1 MERSARDE
9 IAEETV
15 YALVRLMVADT
26 YRELFDG
33 NGKKIRAWVKISDDL
48 EASGYAVPG
57 SSIREKSQKLFQ
69 KWRTI
74 KKSFLNYQSY
84 ENIGVSMKKPPY
96 YEILKKAVTKQ
107 MLIDGDLSAEE
118 PTHQSVCLQNT
129 EHNDHDY
136 EGANKSV
143 EILDTTNPSVIPT
156 GQCHVLETEALTT
169 LSTLYPSESNHS
181 STSISS
187 PNSTK
192 KHEINVPKPTPPHC
206 SRVRSCEV
214 LQQIKALQESALGV
228 QQQNFTKIISLLEE
242 QVKQQNTLNLLFTQY
257 VTNQTNMNKHRA
269 KSNEPSKKLS
279 SKNQTNVNKNRSKS
293 NELSKKRSSKD
304 ISS

>member
-1 MERSARDE
+1 MEQSANDE

-26 YRELFDG
+26 YRELFNG
-33 NGKKIRAWVKISDDL
+33 NGKKIRAWVKISEDL
-48 EASGYAVPG
+48 AASGYAVPG

-84 ENIGVSMKKPPY
+84 EKIGVSAIKPPY
-96 YEILKKAVTKQ
+96 YEILKKAVSKQ
-107 MLIDGDLSAEE
+107 MLIDADLSAEE
-118 PTHQSVCLQNT
+118 STHQSVSLQNR

-136 EGANKSV
+136 EGANKSD
-143 EILDTTNPSVIPT
+143 EIYDTSNPSVMPNE
-156 GQCHVLETEALTT
+156 QCHVLETEALTT
-169 LSTLYPSESNHS
+169 QSTFYPSESNHS

-187 PNSTK
+187 PNATK

-214 LQQIKALQESALGV
+214 LQQIKALQESALVV

-242 QVKQQNTLNLLFTQY
+242 QVKQQNALNLLFTQY

-269 KSNEPSKKLS
+269 KSNEPSKNL
-279 SKNQTNVNKNRSKS
+279 
-293 NELSKKRSSKD
+293 SSKD
-304 ISS
+304 IST